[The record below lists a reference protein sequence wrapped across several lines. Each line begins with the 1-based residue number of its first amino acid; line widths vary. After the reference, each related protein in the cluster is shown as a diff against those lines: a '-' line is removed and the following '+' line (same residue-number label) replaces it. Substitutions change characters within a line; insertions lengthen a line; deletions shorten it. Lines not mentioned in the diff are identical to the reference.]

1 MDELIGELN
10 EYENKK
16 NKLEKF
22 VDTVTDK
29 PRTGNALDDSILNQ
43 SNYNM
48 VAKYDN
54 KGLDNSMAAGLGTS
68 MMKSVQSS
76 IAR

>member
-1 MDELIGELN
+1 MSSLIAELN
-10 EYENKK
+10 EYEVKK
-16 NKLEKF
+16 SKLEKF

-29 PRTGNALDDSILNQ
+29 PKKSLDDSVLSA

-48 VAKYDN
+48 VAKYEN
-54 KGLDNSMAAGLGTS
+54 KGLNDSMAAGLGAS
-68 MMKSVQSS
+68 MVRSVQSS